1 MPDHQYTCVTLVTIW
16 TYDYISSLHE
26 EWTFLLRSRW
36 TKVKALYIIAR
47 YVPFS
52 LVAADLY
59 MIFAPNKD
67 ADAVSVQRTCPLMNH
82 ADCVNSPEMLDV
94 DEYLLITYALW
105 NKNRI
110 VLVAMLFALFA
121 ITVSFIG
128 FWFATSDGLFFLALI
143 RVIQSWRTARG
154 PLGAI
159 LVQHNMF
166 YYACSLLMIVV
177 PKVLSAMNV
186 LTPVLFSYVSANFLE
201 RFQVFI
207 LAILATRMHL
217 HLWHNYWHAHDP
229 DALTSAFLIFR
240 VASSRGSEDA
250 NRKPKSNSSVCRAI
264 PPTSMPIVK
273 PDLATAFCASLIK
286 LSGPLA
292 QTAIPPPKPINFWL
306 SSHRVSIE
314 SSFSDD
320 GGRLTKTLRIF

>member
-1 MPDHQYTCVTLVTIW
+1 MEPSADDIDDIQVAMAWNLHYLAYTCVTLVTIW
-16 TYDYISSLHE
+16 TYDYISSLQE

-67 ADAVSVQRTCPLMNH
+67 ADAVSVRRTCPLVND

-105 NKNRI
+105 NNNRI
-110 VLVAMLFALFA
+110 VLVAMLSALFA

-128 FWFATSDGLFFLALI
+128 FWFATSDATTSTISGTVGCSWNMRIIYFSMPFLPSFVFALGLFFLALI

-159 LVQHNMF
+159 LVKHNMF
-166 YYACSLLMIVV
+166 YYACT
-177 PKVLSAMNV
+177 MNV

-217 HLWHNYWHAHDP
+217 HLWHDYWHAHNP
-229 DALTSAFLIFR
+229 DALTVRCNVL
-240 VASSRGSEDA
+240 
-250 NRKPKSNSSVCRAI
+250 SV
-264 PPTSMPIVK
+264 
-273 PDLATAFCASLIK
+273 
-286 LSGPLA
+286 
-292 QTAIPPPKPINFWL
+292 
-306 SSHRVSIE
+306 
-314 SSFSDD
+314 
-320 GGRLTKTLRIF
+320 

>member
-1 MPDHQYTCVTLVTIW
+1 MPDHQYTCVMLVTIW

-67 ADAVSVQRTCPLMNH
+67 ADAVSVQRTCPLMND

-110 VLVAMLFALFA
+110 VLVAMLSALFA
-121 ITVSFIG
+121 ITVSFIS
-128 FWFATSDGLFFLALI
+128 FWFATSDATTSTISGTVGCSWNMRIIYFSMPFLPSFVFALGLFFLALI
-143 RVIQSWRTARG
+143 RVIQTWRTARG

-166 YYACSLLMIVV
+166 YYACSL
-177 PKVLSAMNV
+177 SMNV

-201 RFQVFI
+201 RFLSLQYSPRACTSI
-207 LAILATRMHL
+207 SGITTGTR
-217 HLWHNYWHAHDP
+217 
-229 DALTSAFLIFR
+229 TT
-240 VASSRGSEDA
+240 
-250 NRKPKSNSSVCRAI
+250 
-264 PPTSMPIVK
+264 PTPSPYGV
-273 PDLATAFCASLIK
+273 T
-286 LSGPLA
+286 
-292 QTAIPPPKPINFWL
+292 
-306 SSHRVSIE
+306 SHRVTYSALMVNDCHKPGLK
-314 SSFSDD
+314 F
-320 GGRLTKTLRIF
+320 